1 MSKSN
6 NKMTAM
12 KEDFEKEK
20 EDVVNRKNSEINSLR
35 KNLVQSK
42 ADLDTQ
48 EVQTQ
53 AHKQVLDK
61 LNMETEALKVSSL

>member
-1 MSKSN
+1 
-6 NKMTAM
+6 MTAI

-20 EDVVNRKNSEINSLR
+20 EDIINRKNSEINSLR
-35 KNLVQSK
+35 KNLDQSK
-42 ADLDTQ
+42 ADLDKQ

>member
-1 MSKSN
+1 MI
-6 NKMTAM
+6 AI

-20 EDVVNRKNSEINSLR
+20 EDIINRKNSEINSLR
-35 KNLVQSK
+35 KNLDQSK
-42 ADLDTQ
+42 ADLDKQ

>member
-1 MSKSN
+1 
-6 NKMTAM
+6 M

-53 AHKQVLDK
+53 AHKKVLDK